1 MSECR
6 GAAGSGVLPA
16 QPGSTRSAPGVPVS
30 PRVPAVSPRSPLG
43 AVEAPGPRGWAVL
56 VPVLLPDRGGLPC
69 QLRVFVV
76 FIVVT
81 IVVVIGARA
90 VVVGV
95 CERLWC
101 FPPPE

>member
-1 MSECR
+1 MSAGGR
-6 GAAGSGVLPA
+6 PAAGSCPPSPA
-16 QPGSTRSAPGVPVS
+16 PPAALRACRC
-30 PRVPAVSPRSPLG
+30 PRVSPRSPLG

-56 VPVLLPDRGGLPC
+56 VPVLLPGRGGLPC

-90 VVVGV
+90 VVGV